1 MQTIHLEVS
10 DKNVPELL
18 QTKQGDVGRKFLA
31 VFRDGAEDF
40 QIPEDAL
47 LTVWYSGTSGDGN
60 YSAIDGRSA
69 FTVSGNMVEVE
80 VITQMVTS
88 RGGGTLCL
96 VMNRADGGQL
106 GYWNIPYMT
115 EGIPGVESAE
125 ATQYYTALSETAGQ
139 VAQYVAEAREI
150 ADNLIVDDTLSHA
163 GAAADAAAVA
173 AALEQRAPAGYGLGQ
188 VIRDDTTKVNDL
200 NNASLKTGFYR
211 CTAAV
216 ENPPDSSFGGGP
228 LLVINW
234 VNDTLLRQYL
244 WSNDLS
250 VTYTRRYKDGT
261 WYPWEYAY
269 RDTGWVS
276 LELSDSF
283 ALYNGQAYN
292 QPRYRVCGNM
302 VTIRGSVSPKEAF
315 TSGSSEVTI
324 ATGIPE
330 KYRPSVSEYFVC
342 NGSVMNKWCCAV
354 KSGSGEITMSKYGT
368 NEYAEVTAGAW
379 LPFCITYQLGAEE

>member
-18 QTKQGDVGRKFLA
+18 HTKQGDVGRKFLA
-31 VFRDGAEDF
+31 VFRDGAGDF
-40 QIPEDAL
+40 EIPKDAV

-60 YSAIDGRSA
+60 YSAIDGHSA
-69 FTVSGNMVEVE
+69 FTVSGNTVEVE
-80 VITQMVTS
+80 VITQMLTC

-96 VMNRADGGQL
+96 VMNRSDGQQL

-115 EGIPGVESAE
+115 EGIPGMESEE

-139 VAQYVAEAREI
+139 VAQYVTEARKI
-150 ADNLIVDDTLSHA
+150 AENLIVDDTLSEP

-173 AALEQRAPAGYGLGQ
+173 AALEQQAPAGYGLGE
-188 VIRDDTTKVNDL
+188 VIRTDTTKITDL
-200 NNASLKTGFYR
+200 NDSTLKTGFYY
-211 CTAAV
+211 CTVTVA
-216 ENPPDSSFGGGP
+216 NPPDSAFGGGP

-234 VNDTLLRQYL
+234 MDDTLLRQYL
-244 WSNDLS
+244 MDNDLS
-250 VTYTRRYKDGT
+250 VVYTRRFKDGT

-269 RDTGWVS
+269 RDTGWVA

-283 ALYNGQAYN
+283 TLYNGQAYN
-292 QPRYRVCGNM
+292 RPRYRVCGNT

-315 TSGSSEVTI
+315 TSSSGEVTI
-324 ATGIPE
+324 AMGIPAN
-330 KYRPSVSEYFVC
+330 YCPAVSEYFVC

-354 KSGSGEITMSKYGT
+354 KSGTGEITMSKYGT
-368 NEYAEVTAGAW
+368 SEYAEVTAGAW
-379 LPFCITYQLGAEE
+379 LPFCITYQLGAAE